1 MVYVLT
7 FYLINK
13 IWLISIDFIILNFYL
28 NIYLIE
34 NIKI

>member
-13 IWLISIDFIILNFYL
+13 IRLISIDFIILNFYL